1 MRIKS
6 GKTLGMTVRYFK
18 CSLLVSLIKFKYIY
32 IYIYIY
38 LFNLVRKHKFIAS
51 KFCAQLK
58 NEKAKPSYTFTALRF
73 TISYS
78 NNNKFE
84 LKAL

>member
-6 GKTLGMTVRYFK
+6 SKTLGMTVWYFK
-18 CSLLVSLIKFKYIY
+18 CSILVSLIKFKHIY
-32 IYIYIY
+32 IYIYI
-38 LFNLVRKHKFIAS
+38 NLVRKHKFIVS

>member
-18 CSLLVSLIKFKYIY
+18 CSILVSLIKFK
-32 IYIYIY
+32 YIYIY

>member
-32 IYIYIY
+32 IYIY
-38 LFNLVRKHKFIAS
+38 LFNLVRKHKFIVS